1 MRFLQVVSTG
11 HRRKGVDKP
20 PKGELRFR
28 QMTAQPNAKLQ
39 PQTALETA
47 HTTCTLLQI
56 YAFLSARQPAGHDF
70 FLRKNGF
77 GSSAPVPSFR
87 SAARLDGMRTR
98 SRKKG
103 GSQKKISGTC
113 FEKGAGLFCRR
124 ATRKQKRCPSL
135 LSGRTPKPKRP
146 YVCQNLP
153 SMISLST
160 SVMSSPA
167 ARTCWGM
174 KLVSVIPGVVLIS
187 SRLICSL
194 PFSPVRM

>member
-47 HTTCTLLQI
+47 SYNLHIVANLRISFGQANPRGMI
-56 YAFLSARQPAGHDF
+56 F
-70 FLRKNGF
+70 FCEKNGF

-87 SAARLDGMRTR
+87 SAARLDGIRAR
-98 SRKKG
+98 ARKKG

-124 ATRKQKRCPSL
+124 ATRKQK
-135 LSGRTPKPKRP
+135 K
-146 YVCQNLP
+146 
-153 SMISLST
+153 
-160 SVMSSPA
+160 
-167 ARTCWGM
+167 
-174 KLVSVIPGVVLIS
+174 VSVPA
-187 SRLICSL
+187 
-194 PFSPVRM
+194 VRADTQGPNGRMSVRIYLR